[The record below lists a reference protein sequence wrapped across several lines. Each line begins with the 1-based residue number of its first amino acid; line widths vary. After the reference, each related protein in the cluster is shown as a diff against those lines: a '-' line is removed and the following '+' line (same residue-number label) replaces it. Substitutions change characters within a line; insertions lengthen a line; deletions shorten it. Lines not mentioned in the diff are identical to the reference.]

1 MSWWIRGLVLS
12 VKPWTSLSSA
22 PLDGGEGVLRCGE
35 LPVSGRE
42 RFLAE
47 RS

>member
-1 MSWWIRGLVLS
+1 MLWWIRGLVLS
-12 VKPWTSLSSA
+12 VKPWMSPSSA
-22 PLDGGEGVLRCGE
+22 PLDGSEGVLRCGE
-35 LPVSGRE
+35 LPVSGGG